1 MFNHLHLHTEFSLL
15 DGLCQTK
22 PLIEEA
28 QRLGMNALGLTDH
41 GSMYGAIEFY
51 ESCKKAGIKP
61 IIGVEGYMAHTS
73 RLEKTT
79 SESKPYHITMLAYND
94 IGYKNIL
101 TLVTKAHM
109 EGFYHKPRIDKELL
123 EKHREGLTVFSG
135 CANGEIPRLLVDGR
149 YDDAKKLAK
158 WYIDR
163 FGENFFLEL
172 QEHKDVPDLA
182 PINKGLAQL
191 NRELKI
197 PLVAT
202 NDVHYVH
209 QHDSSV
215 QDILLC
221 IQTNATVNDEK
232 RMRMSDPSY
241 YLKSHE
247 EMANLE
253 LFKEFPEAIEN
264 TQVIADRS
272 NIKLEFG
279 KPHLPKFKTP
289 DNMPADE
296 YLIKLTWQGAS
307 ERFGTISTEIRARL
321 EYELDVI
328 RKTQF
333 ANYFLVVW
341 DIAAFAH
348 KENIFFGVRGSAA
361 ASLVLYCLRITDID
375 PLKYGLVFERFL
387 NVERKEMPDI
397 DMDFQD
403 DRRYEAITHVA
414 KKYGEDHVAQ
424 IATFGTLKARAAL
437 RDVGRAMGISY
448 AEVDRVAR
456 LVNSGPKANL
466 QGSIEETPE
475 LKEAYEQDATLRDLM
490 SMALKLEGVARSVGT
505 HAAGVVISED
515 PLIDYVPLQPTRGDD
530 HGVAMTQYPMDDIA
544 KLGLLKMDFLGL
556 DNFTILVKAKE
567 ILKQSHKIDMDFL
580 TIPFDHK
587 GTFDLLSS
595 AETTGIFQLESP
607 GMRRYIKELKPSS
620 LNDIAAMIA
629 LYRPGPMEQIPRFI
643 DSKHGKVAVSYPH
656 PTLEDLLRET
666 YGVIVYQDQVL
677 LIARA
682 FAGYT
687 MGEADIMR
695 KAMGKKIPAIMRAE
709 KDKFIQGAIKTGY
722 TEQLS
727 IQVWDL
733 IEPFAGYAFN
743 KAHAFSYGVITYWT
757 AYMKALYPAEYM
769 AAVLA
774 VRRGVEDKIAAA
786 IAECARLGIKVFPPD
801 VRKSA
806 ENFTIEEIPS
816 PTKQAKKQLGIR
828 FGLAAI
834 KNVGEQAIKP
844 IVDERIAKGEYKS
857 LEDLCRRADMHSC
870 NKRVLESMIKAGAFD
885 GFGEDRGTLL
895 GGAERIL
902 SLAQRHSK
910 LKDSGQSTMFDMFGS
925 KIDVPLP
932 ALELEKSPATQEV
945 KRAWEKELLGVF
957 LSEHPLA
964 LMGTAISKTATA
976 YSSQVTSEMSGK
988 NITLVGILSEVSQR
1002 ATKDKRNFVTARLQ
1016 DMEGGVEL
1024 TIWPDVF
1031 EKTQD
1036 KWKEGSVLVVKGRV
1050 RVWRDTASVSVDSA
1064 EPFSAEAALAT
1075 SPAPATSAAPVEE
1088 PLYDGDMPDPDDS
1101 EDEGFDVPVAFVNPM
1116 SIPAKPV
1123 LSEKP
1128 APAPLTSSSAVST
1141 LPRTEGMKPPTI
1153 RQAEAPKNVTPIQ
1166 EAKVAA
1172 PAPKKL
1178 RKIVITIK
1186 ESEDEDR
1193 DREMLRSIVYG
1204 LKANPGIDTFSL
1216 RIQTLDG
1223 EIASLDLPDLTADFT
1238 ADLRAKFVA
1247 LIGADAIEVLS

>member
-28 QRLGMNALGLTDH
+28 QRLGMTALGLTDH
-41 GSMYGAIEFY
+41 GSMYGAIQFY
-51 ESCKKAGIKP
+51 EECKKAGIKP
-61 IIGVEGYMAHTS
+61 IIGVEGYMAHAS

-79 SESKPYHITMLAYND
+79 SESKPFHITMLAHND
-94 IGYKNIL
+94 AGYKNIL

-109 EGFYHKPRIDKELL
+109 EGFYHRPRIDKELL
-123 EKHREGLTVFSG
+123 EKYREGITVFSG

-149 YDDAKKLAK
+149 YDEATRLAK

-163 FGENFFLEL
+163 FGKNFFLEL
-172 QEHKDVPDLA
+172 QEHKDVPELE

-191 NRELKI
+191 HRELKI

-202 NDVHYVH
+202 NDVHYIH

-215 QDILLC
+215 QDVLLC

-247 EMANLE
+247 EMASLS

-264 TQVIADRS
+264 TQLIADRS
-272 NIKLEFG
+272 NIKLEFN
-279 KPHLPKFKTP
+279 KLHLPRFKTP
-289 DNMPADE
+289 DGMSADE
-296 YLIKLTWQGAS
+296 YLKDLTWKGAR
-307 ERFGTISTEIRARL
+307 ERFGTVTADTKQRL

-333 ANYFLVVW
+333 PNYFLVVW
-341 DIAAFAH
+341 DIASYAR
-348 KENIFFGVRGSAA
+348 KNNIFFGVRGSAA

-403 DRRYEAITHVA
+403 DRRYEVITYVA
-414 KKYGEDHVAQ
+414 KQYGEDHVAQ

-448 AEVDRVAR
+448 TEVDRVAR
-456 LVNSGPKANL
+456 LVTQGPRSNL
-466 QGSIEETPE
+466 QDSIEETPE
-475 LKEAYEQDATLRDLM
+475 LKEAYEQDQTLRDLM
-490 SMALKLEGVARSVGT
+490 TMALKLEGVARSVGT
-505 HAAGVVISED
+505 HAAGVVISEE
-515 PLIDYVPLQPTRGDD
+515 PLVNYVPLQPTRGED
-530 HGVAMTQYPMDDIA
+530 HGVAMTQYPMEDIA

-567 ILKQSHKIDMDFL
+567 ILKQSRGIDMDFL
-580 TIPFDHK
+580 KIPFDHQQ
-587 GTFDLLSS
+587 TFELLSS

-643 DSKHGKVAVSYPH
+643 DSKHGRIATSYPH
-656 PTLEDLLRET
+656 PTLENLLRET

-677 LIARA
+677 LIAQA

-695 KAMGKKIPAIMRAE
+695 KAMGKKIPAVMRAE
-709 KDKFIQGAIKTGY
+709 RDKFIQGAIKKGY
-722 TEQLS
+722 TEQLAT
-727 IQVWDL
+727 QVWDL

-774 VRRGVEDKIAAA
+774 VRRGVEDKVSAAV
-786 IAECARLGIKVFPPD
+786 AECARLGIKVLPPD
-801 VRKSA
+801 VKKSLP
-806 ENFTIEEIPS
+806 NFSIEEIVS
-816 PTKQAKKQLGIR
+816 PTKQKQKHLGIR

-844 IVDERIAKGEYKS
+844 IVDERIAGGEYKS
-857 LEDLCRRADMHSC
+857 LEDLCRRADLHSC
-870 NKRVLESMIKAGAFD
+870 NKRVLESLIKAGAFD
-885 GFGEDRGTLL
+885 SLGERGTLL

-910 LKDSGQSTMFDMFGS
+910 MKDSGQSTMFDMFGS

-932 ALELEKSPATQEV
+932 ALELENSPASAEV

-964 LMGTAISKTATA
+964 LMGQAISKTATA
-976 YSSQVTSEMSGK
+976 YSSQVNSEMSGK

-1002 ATKDKRNFVTARLQ
+1002 ATKDKRQFITARLQ

-1024 TIWPDVF
+1024 TVWPDVF
-1031 EKTQD
+1031 EKTEAR
-1036 KWKEGSVLVVKGRV
+1036 WKEGSVLVVKGRV
-1050 RVWRDTASVSVDSA
+1050 RVWRDTATVSVDSA
-1064 EPFSAEAALAT
+1064 EPFNSETALSDPPNTTANNPIQGRIYEDEMADDGASDEEYESPIASIEPALAKR
-1075 SPAPATSAAPVEE
+1075 AV
-1088 PLYDGDMPDPDDS
+1088 
-1101 EDEGFDVPVAFVNPM
+1101 
-1116 SIPAKPV
+1116 
-1123 LSEKP
+1123 SEKP
-1128 APAPLTSSSAVST
+1128 FPATQASSPVST
-1141 LPRTEGMKPPTI
+1141 LQRAEVVKVQEPQAQPTKK
-1153 RQAEAPKNVTPIQ
+1153 APAIQEVKVTP
-1166 EAKVAA
+1166 
-1172 PAPKKL
+1172 PPPKKL
-1178 RKIVITIK
+1178 RRIVITLK
-1186 ESEDEDR
+1186 ESENEEHDTEL
-1193 DREMLRSIVYG
+1193 LRSIVYG

-1238 ADLRAKFVA
+1238 SDLREKFVS
-1247 LIGADAIEVLS
+1247 LIGSDAIEVQS